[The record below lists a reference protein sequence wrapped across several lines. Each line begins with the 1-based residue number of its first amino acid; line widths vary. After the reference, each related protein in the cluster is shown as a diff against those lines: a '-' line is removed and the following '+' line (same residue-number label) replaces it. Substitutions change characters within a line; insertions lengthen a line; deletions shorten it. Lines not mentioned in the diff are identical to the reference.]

1 MKASDYVL
9 ALLVLLV
16 LTLPFIFRGVTTMSP
31 REVVRSGPADQLVIM
46 TPHLETVRRKF
57 DRAFSAWYARK
68 YQRAVSI
75 EYLTFQGGEIVKFFQ
90 ASEVAYSRSG
100 TYNVDLVWGGS
111 DSMFT
116 DVLQGKYLD
125 KVSLG
130 PAVMA
135 AAFPA
140 PDIGGVP
147 LYDPDPVDGP
157 RWFGAALSSF
167 GILYNRELLAYLHL
181 PEPRT
186 WADLADPR
194 YRGWLELADPTRSAS
209 AKAALM
215 VIVEREMET
224 ATRQNRSQEDAWTR
238 GMGLIRQ
245 IAANA
250 RGFTAAASELPG
262 FVSNGDAAAAMS
274 IDFYAR
280 AQVAAVGCDARDERA
295 NACAGG
301 CDARV
306 ARVGPRGQPR
316 ADDEQANACAGGCD
330 ARVARV
336 RPRGQPR
343 ADGEQADACAAGG
356 RVGYVEP
363 QGATMV
369 TPEPIALVRGAQ
381 HADTARR
388 FIEFI
393 LSDTGQRLWITKPGP
408 GETPEMALQRLPIV
422 RSVYDNPVNF
432 TEFTNPFTTA
442 GGFNTKPS
450 RRARFG
456 LMDELIALC
465 CIDLLAELRETRKE
479 IVDSPRAAD
488 LDAKLGTFPVDQAAS
503 RAGME
508 VHGRMLKGKP
518 EDWLTLQRQ
527 WREQFRAEYRVLR
540 RAAEQSRLAAAAESP
555 KAAVKS
561 PSAAR

>member
-1 MKASDYVL
+1 MKVSDYVL
-9 ALLVLLV
+9 ALLVLGV
-16 LTLPFIFRGVTTMSP
+16 LALPFILRGVATTSP
-31 REVVRSGPADQLVIM
+31 REAVRSGPADSLVIM

-57 DRAFSAWYARK
+57 GRAFSQWYARE
-68 YQRAVSI
+68 YHRAVSI
-75 EYLTFQGGEIVKFFQ
+75 EYLTYQGGEIVKFLQ
-90 ASEVAYSRSG
+90 ASEAAYRRSG

-111 DSMFT
+111 DSMFA
-116 DVLQGKYLD
+116 DVLRNRYLD
-125 KVSLG
+125 PVPLA

-167 GILYNRELLAYLHL
+167 GILYNRELLAHLHL

-209 AKAALM
+209 AKAALT

-224 ATRQNRSQEDAWTR
+224 ATQENRSPQDGWAR

-250 RGFTAAASELPG
+250 RGFTAASSELPS

-280 AQVAAVGCDARDERA
+280 AQVAAVGCDAR
-295 NACAGG
+295 
-301 CDARV
+301 V
-306 ARVGPRGQPR
+306 ARVGGQPGS
-316 ADDEQANACAGGCD
+316 DDEQANACA
-330 ARVARV
+330 
-336 RPRGQPR
+336 
-343 ADGEQADACAAGG
+343 G

-369 TPEPIALVRGAQ
+369 TPEPIALVRGSQ
-381 HADTARR
+381 HAETARR

-393 LSDTGQRLWITKPGP
+393 LSEAGQRLWITKPGP

-465 CIDLLAELRETRKE
+465 CIDLLEDLRATRKQ
-479 IVDSPRAAD
+479 IVESPRAAD

-503 RAGME
+503 RAGMQ

-527 WREQFRAEYRVLR
+527 WREQFRAEYRDLR
-540 RAAEQSRLAAAAESP
+540 RAAEQSRLSAAAP
-555 KAAVKS
+555 
-561 PSAAR
+561 

>member
-1 MKASDYVL
+1 MKASDHVL
-9 ALLVLLV
+9 ALLVLVV
-16 LTLPFIFRGVTTMSP
+16 LILPFIFRGVTTSGG
-31 REVVRSGPADQLVIM
+31 REVVRAGPADTLIIM
-46 TPHLETVRRKF
+46 TPHLETIRRKF
-57 DRAFSAWYARK
+57 AGAFSEWYAHK
-68 YQRAVSI
+68 YHRAVSI
-75 EYLTFQGGEIVKFFQ
+75 EYLSYQGGEIVRFLQ
-90 ASEVAYSRSG
+90 ASEASYKRSG
-100 TYNVDLVWGGS
+100 TYNIDLVWGGS

-116 DVLQGKYLD
+116 DSLQGKYLE
-125 KVSLG
+125 KVSLD
-130 PAVMA
+130 PAAMA

-147 LYDPDPVDGP
+147 LYDPDPTAGP

-167 GILYNRELLAYLHL
+167 GILYNRDVLAYLHL
-181 PEPRT
+181 REPRT

-224 ATRQNRSQEDAWTR
+224 ATEEHRSQEDAWAR

-250 RGFTAAASELPG
+250 KGFTAAANELPSV
-262 FVSNGDAAAAMS
+262 VSSGDAAAAMS

-280 AQVAAVGCDARDERA
+280 AQVAAVGCDARV
-295 NACAGG
+295 GG
-301 CDARV
+301 L
-306 ARVGPRGQPR
+306 PWT
-316 ADDEQANACAGGCD
+316 DDEQTNACEG
-330 ARVARV
+330 V
-336 RPRGQPR
+336 
-343 ADGEQADACAAGG
+343 G

-363 QGATMV
+363 QGATIV
-369 TPEPIALVRGAQ
+369 TPEPIGLVRGAQ
-381 HADTARR
+381 HAETARR

-393 LSDTGQRLWITKPGP
+393 LSDTGQRLWITKTGP
-408 GETPEMALQRLPIV
+408 GENPEMALRRLPIV

-465 CIDLLAELRETRKE
+465 CIDLLAELRETRKQ
-479 IVDSPRAAD
+479 IVESPGAAD

-503 RAGME
+503 QAAMDVRR
-508 VHGRMLKGKP
+508 RMLTGKP

-527 WREQFRAEYRVLR
+527 WREQFRAEYRELR
-540 RAAEQSRLAAAAESP
+540 RAAEQSRLSGAMKSRRTAAESSRVAGP
-555 KAAVKS
+555 GLAAVS
-561 PSAAR
+561 DPPGPAR

>member
-1 MKASDYVL
+1 MKASGSRVIL
-9 ALLVLLV
+9 LLVLLV
-16 LTLPFIFRGVTTMSP
+16 LMLPFIFRGLTTTNP
-31 REVVRSGPADQLVIM
+31 QVVVRSGPADQLVII

-57 DRAFSAWYARK
+57 DRAFAAWYAGK
-68 YQRAVSI
+68 YHRAVNI
-75 EYLTFQGGEIVKFFQ
+75 EYLSFAGGEIVKFFQ
-90 ASEVAYSRSG
+90 ASEAAFSRSG
-100 TYNVDLVWGGS
+100 TYNIDLVWGGS
-111 DSMFT
+111 DSLFN
-116 DVLQGKYLD
+116 DALASKYLD
-125 KVSLG
+125 KVSLDPG
-130 PAVMA
+130 VMA

-147 LYDPDPVDGP
+147 LYDPDPVLGP

-167 GILYNRELLAYLHL
+167 GILYNRDVLAYLHL
-181 PEPRT
+181 PEPTT
-186 WADLADPR
+186 WADLANPR

-209 AKAALM
+209 AKAALQ

-224 ATRQNRSQEDAWTR
+224 ANQQHRSQQEAWAR

-250 RGFTAAASELPG
+250 KGFTATANELPG
-262 FVSNGDAAAAMS
+262 TVSSGDAAAAMS

-280 AQVAAVGCDARDERA
+280 AQIAAVGR
-295 NACAGG
+295 
-301 CDARV
+301 
-306 ARVGPRGQPR
+306 
-316 ADDEQANACAGGCD
+316 
-330 ARVARV
+330 
-336 RPRGQPR
+336 
-343 ADGEQADACAAGG
+343 G

-381 HADTARR
+381 HAEVARR

-393 LSDTGQRLWITKPGP
+393 LSEPGQRLWITRAGP

-432 TEFTNPFTTA
+432 TEFTNPYTTA

-450 RRARFG
+450 RRAAFG

-465 CIDLLAELRETRKE
+465 CIDLLPELRETRKE
-479 IVDSPRAAD
+479 IVESSRASE

-503 RAGME
+503 RAGVD
-508 VHGRMLKGKP
+508 VHRLMLKGKP

-527 WREQFRAEYRVLR
+527 WRQEFRAEYRELR
-540 RAAEQSRLAAAAESP
+540 RAAAESQG
-555 KAAVKS
+555 
-561 PSAAR
+561 AAR

>member
-9 ALLVLLV
+9 ALLILAV
-16 LTLPFIFRGVTTMSP
+16 LTVPFLFRGVTTTSP
-31 REVVRSGPADQLVIM
+31 REFVRQGPADTLVIM
-46 TPHLETVRRKF
+46 TPHLETIRRKF
-57 DRAFSAWYARK
+57 GRAFSEWYVRR
-68 YQRAVSI
+68 YHRAVSI
-75 EYLTFQGGEIVKFFQ
+75 EYLSYQGGEIVKFLQ
-90 ASEVAYSRSG
+90 ASEAAYRKSG

-116 DVLQGKYLD
+116 DFLQSKYLE

-130 PAVMA
+130 PAALA
-135 AAFPA
+135 AAFPT

-147 LYDPDPVDGP
+147 LYDPDPVAGP

-167 GILYNRELLAYLHL
+167 GILYNRDVLAYLHL

-215 VIVEREMET
+215 VIVEREMQT
-224 ATRQNRSQEDAWTR
+224 ATQEHRSQEDAWAR

-250 RGFTAAASELPG
+250 KGFTAAANELPSV
-262 FVSNGDAAAAMS
+262 VSNGDAAAAMS

-280 AQVAAVGCDARDERA
+280 AQVAAVGCGARVGGQRWTDSEQA
-295 NACAGG
+295 SACAGT
-301 CDARV
+301 
-306 ARVGPRGQPR
+306 
-316 ADDEQANACAGGCD
+316 
-330 ARVARV
+330 
-336 RPRGQPR
+336 
-343 ADGEQADACAAGG
+343 G

-369 TPEPIALVRGAQ
+369 TPEPIGLVRGAQ

-408 GETPEMALQRLPIV
+408 GENPEMALRRLPIV
-422 RSVYDNPVNF
+422 RSVYDDPVNF

-450 RRARFG
+450 RRATFG

-479 IVDSPRAAD
+479 IVESPRASE

-503 RAGME
+503 RAGVD
-508 VHGRMLKGKP
+508 VHRQMLKGKP

-527 WREQFRAEYRVLR
+527 WRQQFRAEYRDLR
-540 RAAEQSRLAAAAESP
+540 RAAAESQR
-555 KAAVKS
+555 
-561 PSAAR
+561 AAR